1 MAITKYINDLLYR
14 YECVIIPGFGAFLTQ
29 NNPAHIDTSTH
40 TFYPPSKTLS
50 FNKQLQTNDGL
61 LANHIAKAESC
72 SYESALLKLRNEVKT
87 LKIALESGSP
97 VSFENIGSLQQK
109 PNLQLIFSPDASS
122 NFLTEAFGLSS
133 FVSAAVSRKVVTE
146 QEEKPVLLFTPEKR
160 GATPYIKYA
169 AIGLLALGLSS
180 FGGLFIY
187 NNQVQEHNFVEKQ
200 KATTQLENQIQQA
213 TFLVNNPLPS
223 LTVSVKTPAGKY
235 HVIAGAFRME
245 ENADTKINQL
255 KEKGYPARAIGVN
268 KYGLHQVVY
277 DSFQER
283 EEALATLRRVQS
295 TENQDAWLL
304 IQELE

>member
-1 MAITKYINDLLYR
+1 MAITQYINDLLYR

-29 NNPAHIDTSTH
+29 NNPARIDTVSH

-61 LANHIAKAESC
+61 LANHIAKAENC
-72 SYESALLKLRNEVKT
+72 GYESALQKLRSEVKT
-87 LKIALESGSP
+87 LKTKLESGNP
-97 VSFENIGSLQQK
+97 VSFEKIGSLQLK
-109 PNLQLIFSPDASS
+109 TNEQLVFSPDGSS

-133 FVSAAVSRKVVTE
+133 FVSAAVNRKALTE
-146 QEEKPVLLFTPEKR
+146 KEEKPVLLFTPEKG

-180 FGGLFIY
+180 LGGLFIY
-187 NNQVQEHNFVEKQ
+187 NNQVEEHNFVEKQ

-213 TFLVNNPLPS
+213 TFIVNNPLPS
-223 LTVSVKTPAGKY
+223 LTVAVKTPVGNY

-277 DSFQER
+277 NSFQQKED
-283 EEALATLRRVQS
+283 ALATLRQVQN

>member
-29 NNPAHIDTSTH
+29 NNSARIDTVSH

-61 LANHIAKAESC
+61 LANHITKAENC
-72 SYESALLKLRNEVKT
+72 SYESALQKLRNEVNT
-87 LKIALESGSP
+87 LKIELESGNP
-97 VSFENIGSLQQK
+97 VSFVNIGSLQQK
-109 PNLQLIFSPDASS
+109 QDQQLIFFPDASS

-133 FVSAAVSRKVVTE
+133 FVSAAVSRKE
-146 QEEKPVLLFTPEKR
+146 IIEKEEKPVLLFTPEKR
-160 GATPYIKYA
+160 GAAPYIKYA

-180 FGGLFIY
+180 LGGLFIY
-187 NNQVQEHNFVEKQ
+187 NNQVEEHNFAEKQ
-200 KATTQLENQIQQA
+200 KANTQLENQIQQA

-255 KEKGYPARAIGVN
+255 KEKGYPARAIGIN
-268 KYGLHQVVY
+268 KYGLHQVAY
-277 DSFQER
+277 NSFQEK
-283 EEALATLRRVQS
+283 EEALATLLRVQNA
-295 TENQDAWLL
+295 ENQDAWLL
-304 IQELE
+304 IQELD